1 MSWHFCNFKIHL
13 LSILNT
19 NDTNYG
25 IFSNKA
31 GENFDLAKI
40 FFDIWESNLNLVNNF
55 AEILLGKQIP
65 LDHTE
70 SGHYFI
76 PIKIFINEN
85 VLPIGTVDIH
95 SINILLQNFIKTTQ
109 SVCTPRYK
117 VNFTIERC
125 QWIEQQISCRYC
137 KNL

>member
-1 MSWHFCNFKIHL
+1 MTPIMVFFRTRLGKIL
-13 LSILNT
+13 IWQK
-19 NDTNYG
+19 
-25 IFSNKA
+25 FSSTY
-31 GENFDLAKI
+31 
-40 FFDIWESNLNLVNNF
+40 ESPTLNLVNNF

-70 SGHYFI
+70 SGHYLI

-125 QWIEQQISCRYC
+125 Q
-137 KNL
+137 